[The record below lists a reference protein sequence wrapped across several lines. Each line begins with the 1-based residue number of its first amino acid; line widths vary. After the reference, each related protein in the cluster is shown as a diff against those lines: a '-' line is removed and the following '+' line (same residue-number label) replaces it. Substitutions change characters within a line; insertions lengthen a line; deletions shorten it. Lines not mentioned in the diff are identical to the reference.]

1 MEIVHELMDP
11 FPHLIVENMYNEEEL
26 KLIWEE
32 LEFLNKPSKL
42 KEPEEYKAAPDS
54 NGGYKTKS
62 KALIL
67 DDVYFDRSIS
77 NILTVNRKLFNYC
90 EVYSNLSPYHSRFRV
105 SNYDNT
111 KIRYYS
117 DGEYY
122 DPHMDIKFD
131 TIACTYFYK
140 EPKKFVGGD
149 LFFPQFNY
157 TVECK
162 NNLCII
168 FPAYFIHEVKQLQ
181 MPNEDY
187 NLRFGRYCMT
197 QFTDVIPEND

>member
-1 MEIVHELMDP
+1 MEIIHELMNP

-32 LEFLNKPSKL
+32 LEFLNKPGKL
-42 KEPEEYKAAPDS
+42 KDPENFRAAPDP

-67 DDVYFDRSIS
+67 DDVYIDRNIS
-77 NILTVNRKLFNYC
+77 NILNINRKLFNYSQI
-90 EVYSNLSPYHSRFRV
+90 YSNLSPYHSKFNFC
-105 SNYDNT
+105 NYDIT

-122 DPHMDIKFD
+122 DPHMDVNFD

-140 EPKKFVGGD
+140 EPKKFFGGD

-157 TVECK
+157 NVECK

-168 FPAYFIHEVKQLQ
+168 FPSYFMHEVKQIKIL
-181 MPNEDY
+181 NSDY
-187 NLRFGRYCMT
+187 NYGFGRYCMS
-197 QFTDVIPEND
+197 QFTNVIEKND